1 MENNAA
7 SQAALITNTLLQ
19 LTNSIKNNSNNNTNG
34 EADKNEQD
42 KTSNP
47 NIKTEASDVQNLL
60 GLPPQNNTKPL
71 TIFDRVAYENSKTQQ
86 QQIAQLQLNGTWS
99 KFLGENATSLNPL
112 EALPTQSY
120 QKSFIKI
127 CF

>member
-112 EALPTQSY
+112 EALPTESY
-120 QKSFIKI
+120 
-127 CF
+127 